1 MGVPFGAP
9 FNTFFMGKMGDN
21 TTAAL
26 IGAGSSALGGVV
38 GLLSNSA
45 HRQYKYQMRLM
56 SQQNAMNQENATIAY
71 NRSRQLTLDAPLLE
85 KQGKQ
90 MAGINTAFGQNG
102 NVANAASAPQADGV
116 SVPTPPDVMASQNAF
131 TNGINNAV
139 NQLIGISTAKAN
151 VAKLNAE
158 TEGVEIDNLTRN
170 IKNLKEIGLNDSQI
184 RKNFADLAYQ
194 KVVNKYADSRLSAE
208 ASSANSKAI
217 IDAADSGV
225 RGAMNEI
232 DYQNKVQ
239 DIRNKVQSGILT
251 QRQANVELKKLDLM
265 DSQIRV
271 NNASAG
277 ELNTRSQLNVENS
290 RGVALDNRL
299 KTLTFDNK
307 LVESFE
313 SAEQSKL
320 RTVGMKLKN
329 LPHSVSEHFTR
340 SALFAL
346 DRIQKGHGSAADFA
360 LVAAQ
365 TSREYAQY
373 ANNEAKD
380 WTKIILGALPASSS
394 GSAQTG
400 ERGSGYVV
408 NTPYV
413 PQY

>member
-1 MGVPFGAP
+1 MLPLIL
-9 FNTFFMGKMGDN
+9 FFMGKMGDN

-26 IGAGSSALGGVV
+26 ISAGASAAGGLV

-45 HRQYKYQMRLM
+45 HRQYKYQKKLM
-56 SQQNAMNQENATIAY
+56 QQQNAMNQENATIAY
-71 NRSRQLTLDAPLLE
+71 NRSRQLTQDQALLD
-85 KQGKQ
+85 KQGKFN
-90 MAGINTAFGQNG
+90 AGINTAFGQDG
-102 NVANAASAPQADGV
+102 NVGNAASAPQSDGV
-116 SVPTPPDVMASQNAF
+116 SIPSPPDVMGSLNSFQ
-131 TNGINNAV
+131 TGINNAV
-139 NQLIGISTAKAN
+139 NQLVSAATARAN
-151 VAKLNAE
+151 VRKLNSEAD
-158 TEGVEIDNLTRN
+158 GIDIDNLTRN
-170 IKNLKEIGLNDSQI
+170 YRNMKQAGLLTAQIDKMTKETLHQSI
-184 RKNFADLAYQ
+184 
-194 KVVNKYADSRLSAE
+194 VNKHAESREAAAE
-208 ASSANSKAI
+208 EEDNARANIASM
-217 IDAADSGV
+217 DASI

-232 DYQNKVQ
+232 DYLNKVQ
-239 DIRNKVQSGILT
+239 DIQNKIATGELT
-251 QRQANVELKKLDLM
+251 RRQGAVELKKLSLM
-265 DSQIRV
+265 DSQIGV

-290 RGVALDNRL
+290 SGVALDNRL

-373 ANNEAKD
+373 VNNEAKD
-380 WTKIILGALPASSS
+380 WTKIILGALPLSSA
-394 GSAQTG
+394 GAAQTG

-408 NTPYV
+408 NPSYV

>member
-1 MGVPFGAP
+1 MVLPLILFL
-9 FNTFFMGKMGDN
+9 MGKMGDN

-26 IGAGSSALGGVV
+26 ISAGASAAGGVV
-38 GLLSNSA
+38 GLLTNSA
-45 HRQYKYQMRLM
+45 HRQYKYQQKLM
-56 SQQNAMNQENATIAY
+56 QQQNAMNQENATIAY
-71 NRSRQLTLDAPLLE
+71 NRSRQLTQDQALLE
-85 KQGKQ
+85 KQGKLN
-90 MAGINTAFGQNG
+90 AGINTAFGQDG
-102 NVANAASAPQADGV
+102 NVANAASAPQSDGV
-116 SVPTPPDVMASQNAF
+116 SIPTPPDVMGSLNSFQ
-131 TNGINNAV
+131 TGINNAV
-139 NQLIGISTAKAN
+139 NQLVSAATARAN
-151 VAKLNAE
+151 VRKLNSEAD
-158 TEGVEIDNLTRN
+158 GIDIDNLTRN
-170 IKNLKEIGLNDSQI
+170 YRNMKQAGLLTAQIDKMTKETLHQSI
-184 RKNFADLAYQ
+184 
-194 KVVNKYADSRLSAE
+194 VNKHAESRE
-208 ASSANSKAI
+208 A
-217 IDAADSGV
+217 AADEADNARANILSLDSSV
-225 RGAMNEI
+225 HGAMNEI
-232 DYQNKVQ
+232 DYLNKVQ
-239 DIRNKVQSGILT
+239 DVQNKIASGELT
-251 QRQANVELKKLDLM
+251 KRQGAVELKKLALM
-265 DSQIRV
+265 DSQINL
-271 NNASAG
+271 NNSSAN
-277 ELNTRSQLNVENS
+277 ELGTRSQLNVENS

-320 RTVGMKLKN
+320 RTVAMKLKN

-380 WTKIILGALPASSS
+380 WTKIILGALPLSSA

-408 NTPYV
+408 NPPYV